1 MPPSPLLITSVA
13 TAVAF
18 VLWQQRQPQNPTTTP
33 KVVPGAFPL
42 VGHYFALSKN
52 PRLFLDQAKVACGP
66 VFQIQ
71 LPMLS
76 GYVVTGPY
84 VAEVLRSSRK
94 DFSFKDGIETIVPLG
109 RATEVSYGH
118 IYRGEGELNPRDKNP
133 GKAGHGGV

>member
-1 MPPSPLLITSVA
+1 
-13 TAVAF
+13 
-18 VLWQQRQPQNPTTTP
+18 
-33 KVVPGAFPL
+33 
-42 VGHYFALSKN
+42 
-52 PRLFLDQAKVACGP
+52 
-66 VFQIQ
+66 
-71 LPMLS
+71 MLS

-133 GKAGHGGV
+133 GKARRGLKMEERSTDPF